1 MTPEREKY
9 YRGISN
15 EERAIRVLLLQLR
28 NKLREKKFLAT
39 AYRRKIEKFVPFIG
53 CLHSI
58 KAIKFQI
65 KALKRQL
72 PAPLKHDLDYG
83 ICRCGMHYER
93 LEIAGMFYCKRC
105 GQAISSATWYRAERR
120 WR

>member
-1 MTPEREKY
+1 MTPERRTY
-9 YRGISN
+9 YQSISK
-15 EERAIRVLLLQLR
+15 EEQAIRGALMHLRYELHNRKRLLYM
-28 NKLREKKFLAT
+28 NG
-39 AYRRKIEKFVPFIG
+39 RKTENDVHFIG

-72 PAPLKHDLDYG
+72 PAPLKHDLDYS

-93 LEIAGMFYCKRC
+93 AEIAGMFYCKRC
-105 GQAISSATWYRAERR
+105 GQKISPATWYRAEGR
-120 WR
+120 